1 VYTPF
6 ETINPYDVHFVTKMC
21 DRTLAPAF
29 FSRRDL
35 PQHRADASVA
45 SARAWPM
52 PERAGATSERRAA
65 STSAAMPPR
74 CIVSDRGGRVQA
86 PCGRAPARTV
96 DVVVS
101 IAPIDRYRHPS
112 IDARVRPLAIETAVS
127 VKLVQCVRSTSRPN
141 SASRIVSEV
150 RLSPWERRSCFTPL
164 PSARCSG
171 CVGQE
176 RRDG

>member
-6 ETINPYDVHFVTKMC
+6 ETKNPYDVHFATKMC

-96 DVVVS
+96 DVVS
-101 IAPIDRYRHPS
+101 IAPID
-112 IDARVRPLAIETAVS
+112 L
-127 VKLVQCVRSTSRPN
+127 RSTCRTRPRSSLTARARGLTSNHLTSRRYGTPRSGGVAPGFDRMTKRVYHDADVRCPN
-141 SASRIVSEV
+141 ENGGEAASA
-150 RLSPWERRSCFTPL
+150 LSL
-164 PSARCSG
+164 
-171 CVGQE
+171 
-176 RRDG
+176 